1 MTLAN
6 KLTIS
11 RLVMALVAFVLLWIQ
26 KPWAYAFAL
35 GFYVTAMITD
45 WIDGYIARATDSVS
59 PFGKVVDPLA
69 DKVLVIGAL
78 IALVREPR
86 IIIPI
91 WAVFLIIIREL
102 LVGGIRGLSAHQGII
117 IPADRGGKWKMVVQ
131 SVVVT
136 LILCL
141 LTAEASLG
149 WEIPFWIRNAS
160 GPLVILCAIVSVLS
174 GLQYGWNARNV
185 MRQTWNV
192 PKKDGE
198 GS

>member
-11 RLVMALVAFVLLWIQ
+11 RLAMALVAFVLLWLQ
-26 KPWAYAFAL
+26 KPWAYATAL
-35 GFYVTAMITD
+35 AFYVVAMITD
-45 WIDGYIARATDSVS
+45 WVDGYIARATNSVS
-59 PFGKVVDPLA
+59 PFGKVADPLA

-86 IIIPI
+86 IVIPI

-102 LVGGIRGLSAHQGII
+102 LVGGIRGLSAHQGTI

-136 LILCL
+136 FILCL
-141 LTAEASLG
+141 LTVEYTLG
-149 WEIPFWIRNAS
+149 WPVPAWIRAAT
-160 GPLVILCAIVSVLS
+160 GPLVILCAMVSVLS
-174 GLQYGWNARNV
+174 GLQYGWKARNV
-185 MRQTWNV
+185 LRSTWSV
-192 PKKDGE
+192 QKKDE
-198 GS
+198 KKP